1 MWNTKINN
9 IICWFFDAYDN
20 QKKHIQ
26 RVLSAKKITDNNKK
40 PIYPYFLKQK
50 ITKKQI
56 EEEKNE
62 QIKKENKELF
72 IKILTAEEKASKYSK
87 IKQKKYPS
95 FKRENIL
102 FARIQQEIS
111 KNKENIRFYNKIK
124 NIKSNYDNEELNIRN
139 KTIRENKKKLH
150 KSIYELQP
158 SLLFLSPSRVKKE
171 IEKINKISFSNNNK
185 MKRSNSCCC
194 GMEIIMPKT
203 TKNSKI
209 NNSILKWEN
218 LGKIEKEN
226 TNRKIIKIN
235 KFLKNKIKK
244 YKAAKKNS
252 IKLNNQKIL
261 KKSCNKS
268 SVVDETKKNN
278 NSINDVRENNT
289 NKEKKV
295 KGTLKRNVSQA
306 DLFNIE

>member
-1 MWNTKINN
+1 MI
-9 IICWFFDAYDN
+9 
-20 QKKHIQ
+20 
-26 RVLSAKKITDNNKK
+26 V
-40 PIYPYFLKQK
+40 
-50 ITKKQI
+50 
-56 EEEKNE
+56 
-62 QIKKENKELF
+62 
-72 IKILTAEEKASKYSK
+72 
-87 IKQKKYPS
+87 
-95 FKRENIL
+95 
-102 FARIQQEIS
+102 
-111 KNKENIRFYNKIK
+111 
-124 NIKSNYDNEELNIRN
+124 
-139 KTIRENKKKLH
+139 
-150 KSIYELQP
+150 
-158 SLLFLSPSRVKKE
+158 
-171 IEKINKISFSNNNK
+171 K
-185 MKRSNSCCC
+185 MKFLQISGPQTDLDRMCRTYLTKHEMQLESALS
-194 GMEIIMPKT
+194 ELKT
-203 TKNSKI
+203 TDNSKI

-244 YKAAKKNS
+244 YKEDKKNS